1 MKFTAIILAGGKSRR
16 MGVNKAFLPFHDKPL
31 IQYSIDLAKFF
42 TDEIWI
48 SANNRDFDYLG
59 FPVVSDVLP
68 VNAPLA
74 GIHAGL
80 RASKSDWNLVLTC
93 DMPNVTKGVIEKLR
107 SVLDDNLRMIVP
119 VHDGYVEPL
128 CGFYHRSLIPVM
140 DGNMKAGKL
149 SLLDLSG
156 SAPHRFVEM
165 TDFSSEEIALLFRNM
180 NEKRDLLD

>member
-1 MKFTAIILAGGKSRR
+1 
-16 MGVNKAFLPFHDKPL
+16 MGANKAFLPFHGKPL

-48 SANNRDFDYLG
+48 SANNRDFDYLD

-80 RASKSDWNLVLTC
+80 RASKRDWNLVLTC
-93 DMPNVTKGVIEKLR
+93 DMPNVSKGVIEQLCLA
-107 SVLDDNLRMIVP
+107 LDDNLRMVVP
-119 VHDGYVEPL
+119 SHNGYIEPL
-128 CGFYHRSLIPVM
+128 CGFYHRSIIHVM
-140 DGNMKAGKL
+140 DRNMTAGKL
-149 SLLDLSG
+149 SLLDLPG
-156 SAPHRFVEM
+156 LVPHRFLEM
-165 TDFSSEEIALLFRNM
+165 TGLSSEESALLFRNM

>member
-1 MKFTAIILAGGKSRR
+1 
-16 MGVNKAFLPFHDKPL
+16 MGANKALLPFHGKPL

-59 FPVVSDVLP
+59 FPVVSDLLP

-80 RASKSDWNLVLTC
+80 RASERDWNLILTC
-93 DMPNVTKGVIEKLR
+93 DMPNVSKGVIEQLC
-107 SVLDDNLRMIVP
+107 SALDENLWMVVP
-119 VHDGYVEPL
+119 SHNGYIEPL
-128 CGFYHRSLIPVM
+128 CGFYHRSIIHVM
-140 DGNMKAGKL
+140 DRNMKAGKL
-149 SLLDLSG
+149 SLLDLPA
-156 SAPHRFVEM
+156 SAPHRFLEM
-165 TDFSSEEIALLFRNM
+165 TDLSSEESALLFRNM